1 MGVHGPIS
9 SSLYRSNVINAT
21 ANESIEPRHW
31 MALDAKN
38 PLKTLNF
45 QVVNVDHSEYLS
57 AIN

>member
-1 MGVHGPIS
+1 MGPHGP
-9 SSLYRSNVINAT
+9 SLSPLNKTNVINAT